1 MNVREDAV
9 VAARAEYP
17 DVDVVMI
24 QFEEGGDPQA
34 IAFAGNQLHAMARTP
49 YAHGYQAGHAA
60 SLAAT
65 IAFARKV
72 KRRPEI
78 DEPGCC
84 ETCRGSGRVA
94 VGPWGS
100 RPPKV
105 TCEDCDGSGWS
116 Q

>member
-1 MNVREDAV
+1 MSLEMDAIKAAE
-9 VAARAEYP
+9 VALPVELNSSPRSR
-17 DVDVVMI
+17 I
-24 QFEEGGDPQA
+24 
-34 IAFAGNQLHAMARTP
+34 P
-49 YAHGYQAGHAA
+49 YAAGYVAGHAA

-84 ETCRGSGRVA
+84 EMCRGSGRVA

-100 RPPKV
+100 RPPKM
-105 TCEDCDGSGWS
+105 TCEDCGGDGWS

>member
-1 MNVREDAV
+1 MNVQEDAV
-9 VAARAEYP
+9 AAARAAYP
-17 DVDVVMI
+17 NADAVSFELDGEIAAVMVV
-24 QFEEGGDPQA
+24 
-34 IAFAGNQLHAMARTP
+34 GNAASAMARTP
-49 YAHGYQAGHAA
+49 YAQGYQAGHAA
-60 SLAAT
+60 SLAET

-72 KRRPEI
+72 GRRPEI

-84 ETCRGSGRVA
+84 EACRGSGRVA

-105 TCEDCDGSGWS
+105 TCEDCSGSGWS

>member
-1 MNVREDAV
+1 MTVREDAV
-9 VAARAEYP
+9 VAAHVAYP
-17 DVDVVMI
+17 DADVVLVRNDRNEPMVI
-24 QFEEGGDPQA
+24 G
-34 IAFAGNQLHAMARTP
+34 IAGNGVHAMARTP
-49 YAHGYQAGHAA
+49 FAQGYQSGHAA

-72 KRRPEI
+72 GRRPEI

>member
-1 MNVREDAV
+1 MSLEMDAIKAAE
-9 VAARAEYP
+9 VALPAEPNSNARSR
-17 DVDVVMI
+17 I
-24 QFEEGGDPQA
+24 
-34 IAFAGNQLHAMARTP
+34 P
-49 YAHGYQAGHAA
+49 YAAGYIAGHAV

-72 KRRPEI
+72 GRRPEI

-105 TCEDCDGSGWS
+105 TCEDCSGSGWS

>member
-9 VAARAEYP
+9 VAAHVAYP
-17 DVDVVMI
+17 DADAVLVRNACAEPMVI
-24 QFEEGGDPQA
+24 G
-34 IAFAGNQLHAMARTP
+34 IAGNRLHAMARTP
-49 YAHGYQAGHAA
+49 FAQGYQAGHAA

-84 ETCRGSGRVA
+84 EMCRGSGCVA

-105 TCEDCDGSGWS
+105 TCEDCGGSGWS